1 MTTDPV
7 CGIEVDEEQ
16 SEFKMM
22 FAGRKYAF
30 CSDDCR
36 KEFADRPEEF
46 VETAA

>member
-7 CGIEVDEEQ
+7 CGLEVDEEQ
-16 SEFKMM
+16 SQFKMM